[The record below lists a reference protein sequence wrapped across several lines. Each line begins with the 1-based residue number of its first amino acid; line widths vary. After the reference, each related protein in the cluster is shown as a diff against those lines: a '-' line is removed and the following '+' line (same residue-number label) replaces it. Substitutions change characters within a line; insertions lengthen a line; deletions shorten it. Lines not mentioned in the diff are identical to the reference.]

1 MTGLQVLFALREGGT
16 ISAKETEKVDLAL
29 SNAKSSDIPNDQVQ
43 NVKNYINAELLHNKG
58 SISNSEIAALEK
70 LLKDLESRK

>member
-58 SISNSEIAALEK
+58 LISNSEIAALEK
-70 LLKDLESRK
+70 LLQDLESRK